1 MVALLGTVHTG
12 HHIKGSALVQLG
24 NQVRAGAEVQI
35 AVGKGTTGGGIHLDG
50 NVDIV
55 LVPDS
60 GGCLNLEHRI
70 NGICPLLGHKQLA
83 ADILLVKGGGGVADR
98 GRNRHNLP
106 LRNLG
111 DDQLQLTG
119 IVGALG
125 VQVAFQ
131 DTHRHT
137 AALGTEG
144 QGEMVALLSIVH
156 TGYHVK
162 GAALIQLGNQVRAG
176 AEVQIAVGK
185 GPTGGGI
192 HLDGDIDVVLIPD
205 GGGCL
210 DFEHRI
216 NGIRTLLGYEQ
227 LAADILL
234 VKGGG
239 GVADGSGR
247 RLLPGFRNFRRN
259 DKVKLFGCKDS
270 LHGHVVTQGAHRNPG
285 AELPGGEGK
294 VVGLPGSLLVRRALH
309 GGRRFSAGYQ
319 IHQVGQLA
327 HVQIGIGE
335 TTLAGGYIQCDIN
348 HVLHPKGG
356 GFLYGE
362 GGIGCFLL
370 LFGQVQLAGDVLLL
384 EGGCGKDRR
393 NRLNGILL
401 GDIRQSGI
409 GGRHERNHQLPLLHL
424 IAPLAI
430 GISRNQAH
438 RHPGIVPGA
447 GGEVEQ
453 GFSIVVH
460 ALYHREG
467 AALAQ
472 PVFQLRLGAQVQIG
486 IGAADPQGDIQRT
499 AAAHG
504 GGGID
509 QEIPAQFIRPGV
521 DHIQA
526 VHRILFNRCGIEQH
540 RLRIGNFRFLRLGFI
555 GRLLRLGLLSG
566 LHRIGLLGGLLRL
579 GRLGGCLRRLRFGGH
594 LRLGCLGGLLR
605 GRLGGGN
612 FRLLRLGSRS
622 RWRCLGL
629 RGGLRGYLTG
639 WLCCGRVRLCPGGQ
653 DVAHQHGSCQQKCK
667 HSCP

>member
-1 MVALLGTVHTG
+1 MIALLAAVHTG
-12 HHIKGSALVQLG
+12 YHVKGAALVQLG

-35 AVGKGTTGGGIHLDG
+35 AVGKGTAGGGIHLDS
-50 NVDIV
+50 NIDIV

-60 GGCLNLEHRI
+60 GGRLDFEHRI
-70 NGICPLLGHKQLA
+70 NGLCPLLGHKQLA
-83 ADILLVKGGGGVADR
+83 ADILLIKGGGR
-98 GRNRHNLP
+98 
-106 LRNLG
+106 
-111 DDQLQLTG
+111 
-119 IVGALG
+119 
-125 VQVAFQ
+125 
-131 DTHRHT
+131 
-137 AALGTEG
+137 
-144 QGEMVALLSIVH
+144 
-156 TGYHVK
+156 
-162 GAALIQLGNQVRAG
+162 
-176 AEVQIAVGK
+176 
-185 GPTGGGI
+185 
-192 HLDGDIDVVLIPD
+192 
-205 GGGCL
+205 
-210 DFEHRI
+210 
-216 NGIRTLLGYEQ
+216 
-227 LAADILL
+227 
-234 VKGGG
+234 
-239 GVADGSGR
+239 VADGSGR
-247 RLLPGFRNFRRN
+247 RLLPGFRNLRRN
-259 DKVKLFGCKDS
+259 NQVKLFGRKDS
-270 LHGHVVTQGAHRNPG
+270 LHGHIVTQGAHRNPCT
-285 AELPGGEGK
+285 ELPGGEGK

-319 IHQVGQLA
+319 IHQIGQLA

-401 GDIRQSGI
+401 GDIRQGGI

-424 IAPLAI
+424 IAPLAA

-438 RHPGIVPGA
+438 RHPGIVPGT

-499 AAAHG
+499 AAAHS

-509 QEIPAQFIRPGV
+509 QKIPAQFIRPGV
-521 DHIQA
+521 DHIHA
-526 VHRILFNRCGIEQH
+526 VHRILLHRCSIEQH
-540 RLRIGNFRFLRLGFI
+540 RLRIGNFRLFRLSFI
-555 GRLLRLGLLSG
+555 GRLLRLGLLRFGLLRG

-579 GRLGGCLRRLRFGGH
+579 GRLCGCLRRLRFGGC

-605 GRLGGGN
+605 GGLGGGN
-612 FRLLRLGSRS
+612 FRLLRQLRLGSRS
-622 RWRCLGL
+622 RRLYLGL
-629 RGGLRGYLTG
+629 RSGLRGYLTG

-653 DVAHQHGSCQQKCK
+653 DIAHQHGNCQQKCK
-667 HSCP
+667 NSCP